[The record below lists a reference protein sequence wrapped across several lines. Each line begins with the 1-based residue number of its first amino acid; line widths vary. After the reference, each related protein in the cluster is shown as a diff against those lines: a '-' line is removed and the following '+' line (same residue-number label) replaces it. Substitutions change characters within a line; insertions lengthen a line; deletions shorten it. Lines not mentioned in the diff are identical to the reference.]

1 LALYE
6 SYKATLGL
14 SGHIADVGI
23 FKGGSSFL
31 FAKLMKIFEPNSL
44 SQVHGFDWFEGNQ
57 PDSWEDKIIPGGGVE
72 SYSRIQELVAAQK
85 LGNILKIHK
94 LDLTKELDKFFKE
107 YPHLQFKMIFMDAGM
122 YSVVKEALPYFW
134 DRLNVGG
141 HLILDQYNF
150 DIAPGETMALKEILP
165 DRQVKTYP
173 FTWMPT
179 AYIIK

>member
-1 LALYE
+1 
-6 SYKATLGL
+6 
-14 SGHIADVGI
+14 
-23 FKGGSSFL
+23 
-31 FAKLMKIFEPNSL
+31 
-44 SQVHGFDWFEGNQ
+44 
-57 PDSWEDKIIPGGGVE
+57 
-72 SYSRIQELVAAQK
+72 
-85 LGNILKIHK
+85 
-94 LDLTKELDKFFKE
+94 
-107 YPHLQFKMIFMDAGM
+107 MDAGM